1 MRALEF
7 EKSLTKRRV
16 KSYGIVEMLE
26 AFVFF
31 IFFFF
36 SAVPISSW
44 ISKALYLSAAMQFCF
59 FRKDD
64 NDNILSRSNAVRLD
78 RPAVLY
84 LPNGSNATFLWRS
97 KMVLYF
103 R

>member
-64 NDNILSRSNAVRLD
+64 DILSRSYAVRLD
-78 RPAVLY
+78 GPAVLY
-84 LPNGSNATFLWRS
+84 LLNGSNATFLWRN